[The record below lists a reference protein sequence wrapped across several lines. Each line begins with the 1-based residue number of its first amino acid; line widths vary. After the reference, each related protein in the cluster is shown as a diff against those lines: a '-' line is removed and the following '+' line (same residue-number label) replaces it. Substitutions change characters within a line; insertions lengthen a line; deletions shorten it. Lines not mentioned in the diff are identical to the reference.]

1 MALIEASRC
10 IRGFRNDSPFGPG
23 HFPKSVIVSCFGC
36 VEMSQRR
43 VSEIFELP
51 TVSTKPLPLFTDA
64 LTMVTIDSLNSGNM
78 MLAFSLPGRLLFWL

>member
-1 MALIEASRC
+1 MRHRHRQNTQQRIPTIDADNAQL
-10 IRGFRNDSPFGPG
+10 GDSTD
-23 HFPKSVIVSCFGC
+23 
-36 VEMSQRR
+36 MSQMR